1 MMKGSKPAAKT
12 KKVSKE
18 GGMGAYN
25 LGSGSENSD
34 DESGSEEED

>member
-18 GGMGAYN
+18 GGMGEYN
-25 LGSGSENSD
+25 LGSAENSD